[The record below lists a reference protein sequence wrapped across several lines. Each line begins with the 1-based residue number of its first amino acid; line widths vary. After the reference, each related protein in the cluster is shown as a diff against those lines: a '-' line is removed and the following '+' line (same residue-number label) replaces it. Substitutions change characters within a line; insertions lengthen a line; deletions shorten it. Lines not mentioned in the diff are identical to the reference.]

1 MDALIAIGKPAIPLL
16 FESVKKNFADKKDY
30 TFLTGALTGIK
41 DERVYNFMVEIT
53 KDYIK
58 DYKKYDDWFEIYMF
72 VGDFDKQENKEVL
85 SILEELFKMK
95 NLSKQE
101 IIEIEDTIKIIRD
114 PEKYEEET
122 EKEIEKL
129 KEYFKKDNNLL
140 GKSKIT
146 DKDRKEFLE
155 RSSEADD
162 SFEANFICNNCKE
175 RQNIKTGLIWS
186 IDKGKENYY
195 SFECEIM
202 CKHCHSHDLELTKN
216 GKMDILGKQMRIL
229 DGRDTGV
236 LPVNKKIMIEDKEIQ
251 YNKAYEYILKRIKEE
266 PENGE
271 LYLRAANTAEKFNK
285 YNEAIELYE
294 KSIELNPKLI
304 ASYINLVEI
313 YLNRF
318 DYYEIDDAGKKA
330 IDYFNKLINL
340 FNSQDY
346 NMITIRNKEFIQ
358 NFLIESAKRLGL
370 EVQAR
375 KIGRNE
381 LCPCGSGKKYKKC
394 CLDKEDE

>member
-1 MDALIAIGKPAIPLL
+1 
-16 FESVKKNFADKKDY
+16 
-30 TFLTGALTGIK
+30 
-41 DERVYNFMVEIT
+41 
-53 KDYIK
+53 
-58 DYKKYDDWFEIYMF
+58 
-72 VGDFDKQENKEVL
+72 
-85 SILEELFKMK
+85 
-95 NLSKQE
+95 
-101 IIEIEDTIKIIRD
+101 
-114 PEKYEEET
+114 
-122 EKEIEKL
+122 
-129 KEYFKKDNNLL
+129 
-140 GKSKIT
+140 
-146 DKDRKEFLE
+146 
-155 RSSEADD
+155 
-162 SFEANFICNNCKE
+162 
-175 RQNIKTGLIWS
+175 
-186 IDKGKENYY
+186 
-195 SFECEIM
+195 M